1 MTTTHTARGRLAA
14 AFAAALLAVGACSA
28 PVAEADDALR
38 RDLDA
43 AQATAAVADG
53 GTTRTQ
59 FVSPLELGRAPE
71 PAAPAAAP
79 VRTAARRTA
88 APAVR
93 APAARAV
100 ARRPAPRPAAPP
112 AEVADARVAERE
124 DATPPV
130 APPVAPAVDPA
141 PAEPVVAAPSR
152 RPAPTPEPRRRG
164 GWTTADVIRNA
175 PFPINP

>member
-1 MTTTHTARGRLAA
+1 MTTTRHTARGRLAA
-14 AFAAALLAVGACSA
+14 GFAAALLVVGACSA

-53 GTTRTQ
+53 QPTRTQ
-59 FVSPLELGRAPE
+59 FVSPLELGHAADR
-71 PAAPAAAP
+71 AAPAAAP
-79 VRTAARRTA
+79 ARATARRTA
-88 APAVR
+88 APAAR
-93 APAARAV
+93 TPAARTA
-100 ARRPAPRPAAPP
+100 ARRAVPRPVAPR
-112 AEVADARVAERE
+112 AEVADARVAER
-124 DATPPV
+124 DAETPPV
-130 APPVAPAVDPA
+130 APPVDPT

-164 GWTTADVIRNA
+164 GWSTADVIRNA

>member
-1 MTTTHTARGRLAA
+1 MTTTLLDLARGRLAA
-14 AFAAALLAVGACSA
+14 VFAVAVLALAACSPAAAD
-28 PVAEADDALR
+28 ADEALR

-53 GTTRTQ
+53 QSARTQ
-59 FVSPLELGRAPE
+59 FVSPLELGRAAE
-71 PAAPAAAP
+71 RAAPAAAP
-79 VRTAARRTA
+79 VRAAARRTA

-93 APAARAV
+93 TPAARTV
-100 ARRPAPRPAAPP
+100 ARRALPRPAAPR
-112 AEVADARVAERE
+112 AEVADARVAER
-124 DATPPV
+124 DAETPVV
-130 APPVAPAVDPA
+130 APRADPT

-164 GWTTADVIRNA
+164 GWSTADVIRNA